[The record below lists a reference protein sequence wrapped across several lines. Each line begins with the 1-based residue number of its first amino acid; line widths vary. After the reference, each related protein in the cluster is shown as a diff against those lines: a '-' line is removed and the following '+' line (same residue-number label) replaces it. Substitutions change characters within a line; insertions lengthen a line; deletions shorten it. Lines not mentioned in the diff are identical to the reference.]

1 MSKCRSEHFAI
12 EFFSKMPYGYFVIPS
27 LIIIL
32 HTFVIMFLV
41 EIYSLDASYEYK
53 YYFGKDDPIL
63 IFLSRLILIITLAVI
78 LKTAE
83 TNLDQIWNLGDD
95 IRFLFKKE
103 ENRIEVFKHI
113 KNDVFSRNRAILNYR
128 IIYSAIPIITILYS
142 YLYYTNGI
150 HSNLAWFFS
159 IPIQIITWSLWWT
172 LIFYG
177 TYSGVIGANIVLYL
191 FDSERSGIKYRI
203 KYENKSS
210 YAIIKKIINRTIAK
224 INKSIDYINGVEVKF
239 DDTGIDILNPD
250 KLGGLSPVKTL
261 LKSPIIIGISAII
274 MSSIT
279 IMDMQEKKYLLFT
292 DLSYYILILMCTI
305 IPPYVFSGFLTKKKQ
320 IHLQDSYKK
329 LNNYEKIPE
338 KEYYKY
344 SMKTNPF
351 DTNYIIQIFGL
362 IITIGLSLPTF
373 L

>member
-1 MSKCRSEHFAI
+1 
-12 EFFSKMPYGYFVIPS
+12 
-27 LIIIL
+27 
-32 HTFVIMFLV
+32 
-41 EIYSLDASYEYK
+41 
-53 YYFGKDDPIL
+53 
-63 IFLSRLILIITLAVI
+63 LILIITLSAI

-83 TNLDQIWNLGDD
+83 TNLDQIWNLGED
-95 IRFLFKKE
+95 ISFLFRKE
-103 ENRIEVFKHI
+103 EKGKEVFKHI

-128 IIYSAIPIITILYS
+128 IIYSAIFIITLLYS
-142 YLYYTNGI
+142 YLYYTNGV
-150 HSNLAWFFS
+150 HSNLAWVFS
-159 IPIQIITWSLWWT
+159 IPIQIITWSLWWA

-210 YAIIKKIINRTIAK
+210 YAIIKKTINRTIAK

-305 IPPYVFSGFLTKKKQ
+305 IPPYVFSEFLTKKKQ